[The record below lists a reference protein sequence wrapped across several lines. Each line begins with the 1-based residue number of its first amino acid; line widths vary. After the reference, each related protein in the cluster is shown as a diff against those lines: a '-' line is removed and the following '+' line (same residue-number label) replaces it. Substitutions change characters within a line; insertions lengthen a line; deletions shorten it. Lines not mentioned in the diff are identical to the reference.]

1 LKLVTFKTSDQPAR
15 AGWLTPDGGGVVDM
29 HTISD
34 GALPADL
41 LSFID
46 NHELFMGLIQ
56 ANNWQD
62 AAPTHAL
69 DAVRLLAPLPNPRSF
84 RDYIG
89 FEMHMLNASRSFGH
103 TIGSAWYEMPIFYF
117 TNHQA
122 IYGPG
127 DEIKRP
133 TPETKLDIELEL
145 ACIIGKKGSDIKAG
159 EARPYI
165 FGYTIFNDWTARA
178 IQRREM
184 EVPLGPHK
192 GKDFANA
199 IGPWIVTADELEP
212 YRCTITEAD
221 FAEPLRF
228 PHGPADRLDLK
239 MQTRINGVTV
249 CEGNYKTAFYNFEQM
264 IARASENGV
273 NLMPGDILGSGTV
286 GWGSLIEN
294 NFTVHRPL
302 EPGDVVE
309 LEIEGIGILKNTVV

>member
-1 LKLVTFKTSDQPAR
+1 MKLVTFQNPDGQAR
-15 AGWLTPDGGGVVDM
+15 AGWLTEDGVVDM
-29 HTISD
+29 NLVSN
-34 GALPADL
+34 GQLPIDM

-46 NHELFMGLIQ
+46 NHETQRSLID
-56 ANNWQD
+56 ANGWANAD
-62 AAPTHAL
+62 ATYPL
-69 DAVRLLAPLPNPRSF
+69 NQVRLLAPLPNPRSF

-103 TIGSAWYEMPIFYF
+103 SIGAAWYEMPIFYF

-122 IYGPG
+122 IYGPD

-133 TPETKLDIELEL
+133 SKETKLDIELEI
-145 ACIIGKKGSDIKAG
+145 ACIIGKKGSGIRAD
-159 EARPYI
+159 EAQPYI

-199 IGPWIVTADELEP
+199 IGPCIVTADEMEA
-212 YRCTITEAD
+212 YRCTINEAD
-221 FAEPLRF
+221 FSDPLRF
-228 PHGPADRLDLK
+228 PHGPKDRLDLR

-249 CEGNYKTAFYNFEQM
+249 CEGNYKTVFYNFGQM
-264 IARASENGV
+264 IERASENGV
-273 NLMPGDILGSGTV
+273 TLMPGDILGSGTV

-294 NFTVHRPL
+294 NFSVHRPL
-302 EPGDVVE
+302 EPGDMVE
-309 LEIEGIGILKNTVV
+309 LEIEGIGVLRNRVA

>member
-1 LKLVTFKTSDQPAR
+1 MRLVTFLTPTKLTR
-15 AGWLTPDGGGVVDM
+15 AGWLTADGVVDM
-29 HTISD
+29 HAIS
-34 GALPADL
+34 GGQLPTDM

-46 NHELFMGLIQ
+46 DHERYRALIQ
-56 ANNWQD
+56 ENDWE
-62 AAPTHAL
+62 AAEATYL
-69 DAVRLLAPLPNPRSF
+69 SESVKLLAPLPNPRSF

-122 IYGPG
+122 IFGPG

-133 TPETKLDIELEL
+133 AKETKLDIELEI
-145 ACIIGKKGSDIKAG
+145 ACIIGKKGSDIVAG
-159 EARPYI
+159 EAQPYI

-199 IGPWIVTADELEP
+199 IGPCIVTADEMEA
-212 YRCTITEAD
+212 YRCTIAEAD
-221 FAEPLRF
+221 FAAPLRF
-228 PHGPADRLDLK
+228 PHGPTNRLDLT
-239 MQTRINGVTV
+239 MQTRINGVTI

-264 IARASENGV
+264 IERASENGV

-294 NFTVHRPL
+294 NFNVHRPL

-309 LEIEGIGILKNTVV
+309 LEIEGIGILTNTVV